1 MRLLEAREGEEMS
14 DVADRGAGGAAARDE
29 APANWGSRLR
39 LIGPGL
45 VVAATGVGAGDMV
58 TSLTAGTEFGTILV
72 WAIILGAALK
82 FALTEGLG
90 RWYMATRTT
99 VLDGWHSMGWWASG
113 YFMVYLALVT
123 FFFGAAAPSASALA
137 TTAMFPG
144 LMPLWAWA
152 VLHSVIFGFLIC
164 IIGQYK
170 LFERVMEVFVGLMFV
185 TVVGLAI
192 LLAPNVGALALGTVV
207 PRMPEGSLPFVLAVI
222 GGVGGTFTLVSYTYW
237 VRERGW
243 RRPGWIPMMRTDL
256 GVGYVA
262 TGIFMVAML
271 VIGAELLFVSGE
283 GIDGE
288 SGLVALSDPIAE
300 RFGAVASWLF
310 LIGFWA
316 AATSSITGAWNGGAY
331 IFGDLVR
338 TIRRVPEEDG
348 EEYLSEKGVFFRAF
362 LVWITFPP
370 MILFSFDEP
379 VAIVI
384 IYASLGALF
393 MPFLALTLMW
403 LLNRRVRREYRSGW
417 LSNLI
422 LGISVLLFAVV
433 AAQEIIGAIGG

>member
-1 MRLLEAREGEEMS
+1 MA
-14 DVADRGAGGAAARDE
+14 DVTGGAGRETAAGGE
-29 APANWGSRLR
+29 VPSTWGRRLR
-39 LIGPGL
+39 LVGPGL

-58 TSLTAGTEFGTILV
+58 TSLTAGTEFGTVLI

-99 VLDGWHSMGWWASG
+99 VLDGWHSMGWWATG

-137 TTAMFPG
+137 VTAMFPG
-144 LMPLWAWA
+144 VMPLWAWA
-152 VLHSVIFGFLIC
+152 VLHSVVFGFLIC
-164 IIGQYK
+164 IIGRYG

-192 LLAPNVGALALGTVV
+192 LLVPDVGELALGTVV

-256 GVGYVA
+256 GVGYIA

-271 VIGAELLFVSGE
+271 VIGAEMLFASGASIEDE
-283 GIDGE
+283 G
-288 SGLVALSDPIAE
+288 GLVELSNPIAE
-300 RFGAVASWLF
+300 RFGPVASWLF

-331 IFGDLVR
+331 LFGDLIR
-338 TIRRVPEEDG
+338 TIRRVPEEEG
-348 EEYLSEKGVFFRAF
+348 EEYLSEKGFFFRAF

-370 MILFSFDEP
+370 LILLTFDEP
-379 VAIVI
+379 VLIVI
-384 IYASLGALF
+384 IYASLGAFF
-393 MPFLALTLMW
+393 MPFLAITLIW
-403 LLNRRVRREYRSGW
+403 LLNRRVGREYRSGL

-422 LGISVLLFAVV
+422 LGVSVLLFLYVGI
-433 AAQEIIGAIGG
+433 QEILGAI

>member
-1 MRLLEAREGEEMS
+1 MS
-14 DVADRGAGGAAARDE
+14 DVTGGAGRETAAGGE
-29 APANWGSRLR
+29 VPSTWGRRLR
-39 LIGPGL
+39 LVGPGL

-58 TSLTAGTEFGTILV
+58 TSLTAGTEFGTVLI

-99 VLDGWHSMGWWASG
+99 VLDGWHSMGWWATG

-137 TTAMFPG
+137 VTAMFPG
-144 LMPLWAWA
+144 VMPLWAWA
-152 VLHSVIFGFLIC
+152 VLHSVVFGFLIC
-164 IIGQYK
+164 IIGRYG

-192 LLAPNVGALALGTVV
+192 LLVPDVGELALGTVV

-256 GVGYVA
+256 GVGYIA

-271 VIGAELLFVSGE
+271 VIGAEMLFASGASIEDE
-283 GIDGE
+283 G
-288 SGLVALSDPIAE
+288 GLVELSNPIAE
-300 RFGAVASWLF
+300 RFGPVASWLF

-331 IFGDLVR
+331 LFGDLIR
-338 TIRRVPEEDG
+338 TIRRVPEEEG
-348 EEYLSEKGVFFRAF
+348 EEYLSEKGFFFRAF

-370 MILFSFDEP
+370 LILLTFDEP
-379 VAIVI
+379 VLIVI
-384 IYASLGALF
+384 IYASLGAFF
-393 MPFLALTLMW
+393 MPFLAITLIW
-403 LLNRRVRREYRSGW
+403 LLNRRVGREYRSGL

-422 LGISVLLFAVV
+422 LGVSVLLFLYVGI
-433 AAQEIIGAIGG
+433 QEILGAI

>member
-1 MRLLEAREGEEMS
+1 MA
-14 DVADRGAGGAAARDE
+14 DVTGGAGRGSAARSE
-29 APANWGSRLR
+29 VPSTWRSRLR

-58 TSLTAGTEFGTILV
+58 SSLTAGTEFGTVLI

-99 VLDGWHSMGWWASG
+99 VLDGWHSMGWWATG

-137 TTAMFPG
+137 VTAMFPG
-144 LMPLWAWA
+144 VMPLWAWA
-152 VLHSVIFGFLIC
+152 ILHSVVFGFLIC
-164 IIGQYK
+164 IIGQYE

-192 LLAPNVGALALGTVV
+192 LLVPNVGALAVSTVL

-222 GGVGGTFTLVSYTYW
+222 GGVGGTFTLVFYTYW

-256 GVGYVA
+256 GVGYIA

-271 VIGAELLFVSGE
+271 VIGAELLFASGTSIEDE
-283 GIDGE
+283 G
-288 SGLVALSDPIAE
+288 GLVELSNPIAE
-300 RFGAVASWLF
+300 RFGPVASWLF
-310 LIGFWA
+310 LVGFWA

-331 IFGDLVR
+331 LFGDLVR
-338 TIRRVPEEDG
+338 TIRRVPEEEG
-348 EEYLSEKGVFFRAF
+348 EEYLSERGFFFRAF

-370 MILFSFDEP
+370 MLLLTFDEP
-379 VAIVI
+379 VLIVI
-384 IYASLGALF
+384 IYASLGAFF
-393 MPFLALTLMW
+393 MPFLAITLIW
-403 LLNRRVRREYRSGW
+403 LLNRRVDREYRSGL

-422 LGISVLLFAVV
+422 LGVSVLLFLYVGI
-433 AAQEIIGAIGG
+433 QETLGAI

>member
-1 MRLLEAREGEEMS
+1 
-14 DVADRGAGGAAARDE
+14 
-29 APANWGSRLR
+29 
-39 LIGPGL
+39 
-45 VVAATGVGAGDMV
+45 MV
-58 TSLTAGTEFGTILV
+58 SSLTAGTEFGTVLI

-99 VLDGWHSMGWWASG
+99 VLDGWHSMGWWATG
-113 YFMVYLALVT
+113 YFMIYLALVT

-137 TTAMFPG
+137 VTAMFPG
-144 LMPLWAWA
+144 VMPLWAWA
-152 VLHSVIFGFLIC
+152 ILHSVVFGFLIC
-164 IIGQYK
+164 IIGQYE

-192 LLAPNVGALALGTVV
+192 LLVPNVGALAVSTVL

-256 GVGYVA
+256 GVGYIA

-271 VIGAELLFVSGE
+271 VIGAELLFASGTSIEDE
-283 GIDGE
+283 G
-288 SGLVALSDPIAE
+288 GLVELSNPIAE
-300 RFGAVASWLF
+300 RFGPVASWLF
-310 LIGFWA
+310 LVGFWA

-331 IFGDLVR
+331 LFGDLVR
-338 TIRRVPEEDG
+338 TIRRIPEEEG
-348 EEYLSEKGVFFRAF
+348 EEYLSERGFFFRAF

-370 MILFSFDEP
+370 MLLLTFDEP
-379 VAIVI
+379 VLIVI
-384 IYASLGALF
+384 IYASLGAFF
-393 MPFLALTLMW
+393 MPFLAITLIW
-403 LLNRRVRREYRSGW
+403 LLNRRVDREYRSGL

-422 LGISVLLFAVV
+422 LGVSVLLFLYVGI
-433 AAQEIIGAIGG
+433 QEILGAI

>member
-1 MRLLEAREGEEMS
+1 MA
-14 DVADRGAGGAAARDE
+14 DVTERPTGGATVGE
-29 APANWGSRLR
+29 APSSWGNRLK

-58 TSLTAGTEFGTILV
+58 SSLTAGTEFGTILI
-72 WAIILGAALK
+72 WAVILGAVLK

-99 VLDGWHSMGWWASG
+99 ILEGWHSIGWWASI

-137 TTAMFPG
+137 MDAMFPG
-144 LMPLWAWA
+144 LMPFWLWA
-152 VLHSVIFGFLIC
+152 VLHSVIFGFGIC
-164 IIGQYK
+164 ILGRYR
-170 LFERVMEVFVGLMFV
+170 LFERVMEVFVGVMFL

-192 LLAPNVGALALGTVV
+192 LLTPSLGELAMGTIV

-243 RRPGWIPMMRTDL
+243 RRPSWIPMMRTDL
-256 GVGYVA
+256 GVGYIM
-262 TGIFMVAML
+262 TGVFMVAML
-271 VIGAELLFVSGE
+271 VIGAELLFAKGASISDE
-283 GIDGE
+283 G
-288 SGLVALSDPIAE
+288 GLVALSDPISE

-338 TIRRVPEEDG
+338 TLRRVPEDEG
-348 EEYLSEKGVFFRAF
+348 EEYLSETGVFFRGF

-370 MILFSFDEP
+370 LLLLTFDEP

-384 IYASLGALF
+384 IYASLGAVF
-393 MPFLALTLMW
+393 MPFLAVTLLW
-403 LLNRRVRREYRSGW
+403 LLNRRVPREYRSGL
-417 LSNLI
+417 LSNLV
-422 LGISVLLFAVV
+422 LGAALLLFIYV
-433 AAQEIIGAIGG
+433 ATQEIIGAIGG